1 MISLLFSISSLMYE
15 RDHSLLSTSLM
26 QNAFSLALL
35 NYSRSLEIVNVK
47 LFFLPMID
55 KPSLRVILIF
65 IIVSPIINYLH
76 RKNTNLF

>member
-1 MISLLFSISSLMYE
+1 MYE